1 MAMSKF
7 KQQMHSLLD
16 YLKALVNISDHIDIA
31 AATDNIRQNI
41 PFRGPNVLILM
52 CAIFIASL
60 GLNVNSTAVI
70 IGAMLISP
78 LMGPIIGIGLSLG
91 TNDVDLLRSS
101 IKNWAVMVAIS
112 ILVATVYFVLSPL
125 DMESPTELLARTNP
139 TIYDVLIALF
149 GGIAG
154 ILEISRKD
162 KGTVISGVAIAT
174 ALMPPLCTVGYGISQ
189 LNLQYTVG
197 ALYLFFIN
205 SVFIALATFLMVKY
219 MRFPIVKVD
228 DEASQRR
235 RTRYIT
241 IAIIIMIIPSVYT
254 AYTVVKDNNFR
265 RNANRFITANRTIG
279 KTYVYESHI
288 NNKGKNANIELFLA
302 GDKLSD
308 SERQSLLE
316 RAEEYGFRQNQIVL
330 REDAVMEVKPINEQE
345 IIKDIFENNEQ
356 QLRQRDERIKELEE
370 QITAYE
376 DNRLP
381 FAQIAQEMRSQYP
394 AIQDVTIARGRLVPA
409 DTGELTT
416 QVVIVLHPSDDADL
430 KSVDMVR
437 LQQWL
442 RVRLDND
449 NVLVLT
455 E

>member
-1 MAMSKF
+1 MSKF

-16 YLKALVNISDHIDIA
+16 YLKALVNISDHIDIG

-41 PFRGPNVLILM
+41 RFRGPNVVILM

-101 IKNWAVMVAIS
+101 LKNWAVMVAIS

-162 KGTVISGVAIAT
+162 KGTVMSGVAIAT
-174 ALMPPLCTVGYGISQ
+174 ALMPPLCTVGYGIAQ
-189 LNLQYTVG
+189 LNLRYTVG

-205 SVFIALATFLMVKY
+205 SVFIALATFFMVKY
-219 MRFPIVKVD
+219 MRFPIVRVD
-228 DEASQRR
+228 DEASQKR

-241 IAIIIMIIPSVYT
+241 IGIAILIVPSVYT
-254 AYTVVKDNNFR
+254 AYTVVKENNFR
-265 RNANRFITANRTIG
+265 RNANRFIAANRTIG

-288 NNKGKNANIELFLA
+288 NNSGKTATIELFLA

-308 SERQSLLE
+308 ADRTGLLAK
-316 RAEEYGFRQNQIVL
+316 AEEYGFRHNQIVL
-330 REDAVMEVKPINEQE
+330 REDAVIEVKPINEQE

-356 QLRQRDERIKELEE
+356 QLQQREERIRSLEAELAAYKEAE
-370 QITAYE
+370 
-376 DNRLP
+376 LP
-381 FAQIAQEMRSQYP
+381 FAQLAKEICSQYP
-394 AIQDVTIARGRLVPA
+394 AVAGVTVTQGRSVVSV
-409 DTGELTT
+409 TGEQRSEVVVLLRMADRGSLSPDDRRRL
-416 QVVIVLHPSDDADL
+416 QDWLFIRLEKEHVSVIVD
-430 KSVDMVR
+430 
-437 LQQWL
+437 
-442 RVRLDND
+442 
-449 NVLVLT
+449 
-455 E
+455 

>member
-1 MAMSKF
+1 MSKF
-7 KQQMHSLLD
+7 KQQMHSMLD
-16 YLKALVNISDHIDIA
+16 YLKALVNISDNIDIA

-41 PFRGPNVLILM
+41 RFRGPNVVILM

-101 IKNWAVMVAIS
+101 LKNWAVMVVIS

-162 KGTVISGVAIAT
+162 KGTVMSGVAIAT
-174 ALMPPLCTVGYGISQ
+174 ALMPPLCTVGYGIAQ
-189 LNLQYTVG
+189 LNIQYTIG

-205 SVFIALATFLMVKY
+205 SVFIALATFFMVKY
-219 MRFPIVKVD
+219 MHFPIVKVD
-228 DEASQRR
+228 DAASQKR

-241 IAIIIMIIPSVYT
+241 VAIVILIIPSVYT
-254 AYTVVKDNNFR
+254 AYTVIKENNFR
-265 RNANRFITANRTIG
+265 RQANRFIVTNRTIG

-308 SERQSLLE
+308 IERQSLLE

-345 IIKDIFENNEQ
+345 IIKDIFQNNEQ
-356 QLRQRDERIKELEE
+356 QLQQREARIKSLEAELA
-370 QITAYE
+370 AYKE
-376 DNRLP
+376 AELP
-381 FAQIAQEMRSQYP
+381 FAQLAKEVCSQYP
-394 AIQDVTIARGRLVPA
+394 SVANVTLTQGKSVVSLTGEQLPEIVVLLRLVEGRILSPA
-409 DTGELTT
+409 ERK
-416 QVVIVLHPSDDADL
+416 H
-430 KSVDMVR
+430 
-437 LQQWL
+437 LQDWL
-442 RVRLDND
+442 CIRLDKECVT
-449 NVLVLT
+449 VLV